1 MTIDVARLRDEFPL
15 LQASSERAPIVYLDN
30 AATSLK
36 PRAVIEAVR
45 GYLAEYSGNVHRG
58 QHALADRAS
67 QAYEDS
73 RRSVA
78 RFLGARA
85 SEVVFVRGAT
95 EAVNLVAGGLG
106 LAADD
111 NVVVSLLEHHS
122 NLLPWRARCQ
132 VRAVP
137 LLSSGLPDVTAA
149 AAAIDERTRL
159 IAITACSN
167 VTGVYVPV
175 QEWSALA
182 HRHGL
187 PLLVDAAQLAAHRR
201 IDVQSLQCD
210 YLALSGHKLFG
221 PPGAG
226 VLFGTRAALERLV
239 PVNLGGGCVT
249 HVGLDLDYELR
260 DLPWRLEAGTPDI
273 AAVIGL
279 GAAVELLSDL
289 GMDAIAAHEERL
301 REVLDAEIAAMPEL
315 HNHSPA
321 PDRAPLLTVT
331 ARDGAIGSEYLARVL
346 SDTFGIMTRAG
357 HHCAHPLHA
366 ALGLPA
372 TLRASLAFY
381 NTEDELLRLR
391 DALRAL
397 LRRGARG

>member
-1 MTIDVARLRDEFPL
+1 MTLDVAHLREEFPL
-15 LQASSERAPIVYLDN
+15 LQRVPGRTPVVYFDN

-85 SEVVFVRGAT
+85 SEVVFVRGTTDAI
-95 EAVNLVAGGLG
+95 NLVAGGLG
-106 LAADD
+106 LAPDD
-111 NVVVSLLEHHS
+111 NVIATALEHHS

-132 VRAVP
+132 VRVAPLVP
-137 LLSSGLPDVTAA
+137 SGLPDLDAA
-149 AAAIDERTRL
+149 GRLIDARTRL
-159 IAITACSN
+159 VAVTGCSN

-175 QEWSALA
+175 EAWAALA
-182 HRHGL
+182 HAHGL

-201 IDVQSLQCD
+201 VDVAALACD
-210 YLALSGHKLFG
+210 YLALSGHKLLG

-226 VLFGTRAALERLV
+226 VLYGTRAALERLT
-239 PVNLGGGCVT
+239 PVTLGGGCVT
-249 HVGLDLDYELR
+249 HVGLDLAYELR
-260 DLPWRLEAGTPDI
+260 ELPGRLEAGTPDV

-279 GAAVELLSDL
+279 GAALELLDDL
-289 GMDAIAAHEERL
+289 DMTAIERREDEL
-301 REVLDAEIAAMPEL
+301 RAVLDAELARLPEL
-315 HNHSPA
+315 DNHTTA
-321 PDRAPLLTVT
+321 AARAPMSTVT
-331 ARDGAIGSEYLARVL
+331 ARDGMGSEYLARVL
-346 SDTFGIMTRAG
+346 SDSFGIMTRAG
-357 HHCAHPLHA
+357 HHCAHPLHEL
-366 ALGLPA
+366 LGLPA

-381 NTEDELLRLR
+381 NTEEEIGRLG
-391 DALRAL
+391 DALRAV
-397 LRRGARG
+397 LRRGAPG

>member
-1 MTIDVARLRDEFPL
+1 MFDVAGLRDEFPL
-15 LQASSERAPIVYLDN
+15 LQAGSGQAPIVYLDN

-45 GYLAEYSGNVHRG
+45 GYLADYSGNVHRG
-58 QHALADRAS
+58 QNALADRAS

-95 EAVNLVAGGLG
+95 EAVNLVAGGLA
-106 LAADD
+106 LAPDD

-122 NLLPWRARCQ
+122 NSLPWRARCQ
-132 VRAVP
+132 VRVVP
-137 LLSSGLPDVTAA
+137 LAPSGLPDLAA
-149 AAAIDERTRL
+149 AEAAIDARTRL
-159 IAITACSN
+159 VAITACSN
-167 VTGVYVPV
+167 VTGVYVPM
-175 QEWSALA
+175 QAWSALA

-187 PLLVDAAQLAAHRR
+187 PLLVDAAQLAAHRG

-221 PPGAG
+221 PPGSG
-226 VLFGTRAALERLV
+226 VLYGTRAALERLT
-239 PVNLGGGCVT
+239 PLNLGGGCVT

-260 DLPWRLEAGTPDI
+260 ELPWRLEAGTPDI

-279 GAAVELLSDL
+279 GAAVEFIEDI
-289 GMDAIAAHEERL
+289 GIDAIALHEEHL
-301 REVLDAEIAAMPEL
+301 RDVLDAEIAAMPEL
-315 HNHSPA
+315 HNHSPSDA
-321 PDRAPLLTVT
+321 RAPILTVT
-331 ARDGAIGSEYLARVL
+331 ARDPAIGSEYIARVL